1 MRKFLITSTIAAG
14 LCSVPAL
21 WAQQGSDSVR
31 QAQQSLKDKG
41 YDPGP
46 VDGVEGPRTREA
58 ARQYQQK
65 ENVDEGGRLG
75 PQTMN
80 HLGVRSGDSGTEMKS
95 AGSTMK
101 HSYTN
106 GGKDI
111 GHGAKAMGSDLKH
124 GQVVDGGKD
133 LGKGVGH
140 GVAKMGEGTGHAAK
154 DAGKSVKDKVTG
166 DKKDHPQ

>member
-1 MRKFLITSTIAAG
+1 MRKILITSAMAVG
-14 LCSVPAL
+14 LCSIPAL
-21 WAQQGSDSVR
+21 LAQEGSDSVR
-31 QAQQSLKDKG
+31 QEQQALKDKG

-46 VDGVEGPRTREA
+46 VDGIDGPKTRDA
-58 ARQYQQK
+58 LRQYQRK
-65 ENVDEGGRLG
+65 ENLDEGGQLG
-75 PQTMN
+75 PQTRDR
-80 HLGVRSGDSGTEMKS
+80 LGVRSGESGTEMKT

-101 HSYTN
+101 HSYAN

-124 GQVVDGGKD
+124 GDVVEGGKD

-166 DKKDHPQ
+166 DKKDHPE